1 MIIKLTSCELLGLE
15 CCPVDVEVLVTRGK
29 SDFIIVGLPD
39 AAINEAKIRVRAA
52 MQQSGLGFPYNG
64 KVIINLAPGDLHK
77 EGPSYD
83 MSIVMGILFAMEN
96 VPIDLSQTI
105 FYGEISLD
113 GKFRHTR
120 GVLAV
125 ADYAKQHGYKKLY
138 IPEVDVAEA
147 SLIKG
152 LEIYG
157 IQDLKTLVDSLIK
170 GGALIPAEALKL
182 DKELPNNLLVTNFSE
197 IKGQV
202 QAKRALEIV
211 AAGQHNLI
219 FSGSPG
225 SGKTLLAK
233 ALVSILPPLTDDEV
247 IAVTKVYSVADMLP
261 NGASVMTQ
269 RPFRA
274 PHHSSSPTSLAG
286 GGRIPKPG
294 EISLA
299 HYGVLFL
306 DELPEFPRISLEML
320 RQPLED
326 GFLTVARVEGRFTF
340 PAKCMFVAAQN
351 PCPCGYLGDNLKNC
365 SCSPAALE
373 RYKRKISGPLLDRID
388 IQVQVPRVKYEELWQ
403 KNLAETSEVVRARV
417 IKAREIQQIRFENLP
432 EVGMNAG
439 MRPREIEKFCPI
451 PEDAQELLKV
461 AMQKGVLT
469 ARSYHRILK
478 VARTIADLEGG
489 QDIKLEHVA
498 EALQYRFNEK

>member
-15 CCPVDVEVLVTRGK
+15 CHPVDVEVLVARGK

-52 MQQSGLGFPYNG
+52 MQQSKLGFPYNG

-83 MSIVMGILFAMEN
+83 MSIVMGILFAMEDS
-96 VPIDLSQTI
+96 PIDFSKMI

-125 ADYAKQHGYKKLY
+125 ADYAQQHGYKRLY
-138 IPEVDVAEA
+138 VPAVDAAEA

-157 IQDLKTLVDSLIK
+157 IPDLRTLVNSLIEGMPLLPTK
-170 GGALIPAEALKL
+170 ALQL
-182 DKELPNNLLVTNFSE
+182 DKEIPNYSFVTDFSE

-233 ALVSILPPLTDDEV
+233 ALVSILPPLTDEEV
-247 IAVTKVYSVADMLP
+247 IAVTKVYSVANMLP
-261 NGASVMTQ
+261 GESSVMTQ

-299 HYGVLFL
+299 HFGVLFL

-351 PCPCGYLGDNLKNC
+351 PCPCGYFGDSLKNC
-365 SCSPAALE
+365 SCSPMSLE

-388 IQVQVPRVKYEELWQ
+388 IQVHVPRVKYEDLWQ
-403 KNLAETSEVVRARV
+403 KRLAETSEVVRGRV
-417 IKAREIQQIRFENLP
+417 IKARDIQKVRYADLP
-432 EVGMNAG
+432 QVGMNAG
-439 MRPREIEKFCPI
+439 MRPADIEKFCPI
-451 PEDAQELLKV
+451 PDDARELLKI
-461 AMQKGVLT
+461 AMQKGTLT

-478 VARTIADLEGG
+478 VARTIADLEGAEL
-489 QDIKLEHVA
+489 IRLEHVA
-498 EALQYRFNEK
+498 EALQYRFNDK